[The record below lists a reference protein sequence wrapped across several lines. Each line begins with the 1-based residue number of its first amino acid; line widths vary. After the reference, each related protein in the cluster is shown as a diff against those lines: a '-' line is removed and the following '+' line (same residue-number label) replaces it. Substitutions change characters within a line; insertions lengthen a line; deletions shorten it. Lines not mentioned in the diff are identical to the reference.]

1 MDSISQRLTGRI
13 KELAERYGE
22 TLPQLDWRLRWRSC
36 LRQLRGICRKCLLSK
51 EKKLMPRV
59 QIKKVGNSAAL
70 LLNEEIMKLLAIHIG
85 DEVDVK
91 IEKNNLII
99 QLDDFAREQKLK
111 KVTTNVFE
119 RRKSAYQKLA
129 KGVS

>member
-1 MDSISQRLTGRI
+1 MI
-13 KELAERYGE
+13 
-22 TLPQLDWRLRWRSC
+22 
-36 LRQLRGICRKCLLSK
+36 
-51 EKKLMPRV
+51 MPKIQV
-59 QIKKVGNSAAL
+59 KKVGNSAAL

-85 DEVDVK
+85 DEVDVI
-91 IEKNNLII
+91 IENNNIII
-99 QLDDFAREQKLK
+99 QLDDFSREQKLK